1 MTLVIAFT
9 GAIGAV
15 ICGDRR
21 EIRFYEGGDSET
33 LEYELY
39 NGIIKTDDELMER
52 SRDLGVRIEI
62 KDDKEKVFASGDL
75 LVGVVTSYS
84 ADERR
89 QRRMYLA
96 PGRYLIADVVDDQL
110 RVTGTG
116 GSAFLVFGNV
126 VTKKLSNEVISRAKK
141 PKTLSDAVMVLMRA
155 MESVSQRTASVSRA
169 YSVVQTPSLREYPE
183 GVLQDALLQ
192 DTRENHWRML

>member
-75 LVGVVTSYS
+75 LVGVVT
-84 ADERR
+84 
-89 QRRMYLA
+89 
-96 PGRYLIADVVDDQL
+96 
-110 RVTGTG
+110 
-116 GSAFLVFGNV
+116 
-126 VTKKLSNEVISRAKK
+126 
-141 PKTLSDAVMVLMRA
+141 
-155 MESVSQRTASVSRA
+155 
-169 YSVVQTPSLREYPE
+169 
-183 GVLQDALLQ
+183 
-192 DTRENHWRML
+192 